1 MDSELCLAKK
11 TLKKYKQEHVLNFY
25 DELSTDE
32 KTKLISQI
40 NSTDFNEIKKLYENS
55 KLDDSIDS
63 NRIEPIN
70 YIIKKN
76 LDSQTKKNALTI
88 GKSILSENKLAV
100 ITVAGGQGSRLGF
113 TGPKGSYEINVPPKK
128 SLFEFVCDKLKQA
141 NDLYDCDIYWYIMTS
156 PINNSQT
163 KDFFE
168 KHNYFGYSSSKVK
181 FFVQNTLPI
190 IDTNAKVILDTIYS
204 IRTGPNGNGDIFKSF
219 CDAGYLKNLKENNID
234 WIFIGGIDNIILE
247 WVDPL
252 FIGLTSIR
260 KLFYCKQ
267 IVKENRLFL
276 SRLGFCK
283 VRWPSFNSRSM

>member
-76 LDSQTKKNALTI
+76 LDSPTKKKALTL

-113 TGPKGSYEINVPPKK
+113 KGPKGSYKIDVPPKK
-128 SLFEFVCDKLKQA
+128 SLFEFVCDKLKRA

-163 KDFFE
+163 MDFFE
-168 KHNYFGYSSSKVK
+168 ENNYFGYSKTNVK

-190 IDTNAKVILDTIYS
+190 IDTNAKVILDTPYS

-219 CDAGYLKNLKENNID
+219 CDAGYWKDLKNNDID
-234 WIFIGGIDNIILE
+234 WIFVGGIDNIILE

-252 FIGLTSIR
+252 FIGLTSMR
-260 KLFYCKQ
+260 KLFYCK
-267 IVKENRLFL
+267 
-276 SRLGFCK
+276 
-283 VRWPSFNSRSM
+283 

>member
-1 MDSELCLAKK
+1 
-11 TLKKYKQEHVLNFY
+11 
-25 DELSTDE
+25 
-32 KTKLISQI
+32 
-40 NSTDFNEIKKLYENS
+40 
-55 KLDDSIDS
+55 
-63 NRIEPIN
+63 
-70 YIIKKN
+70 
-76 LDSQTKKNALTI
+76 
-88 GKSILSENKLAV
+88 
-100 ITVAGGQGSRLGF
+100 
-113 TGPKGSYEINVPPKK
+113 
-128 SLFEFVCDKLKQA
+128 
-141 NDLYDCDIYWYIMTS
+141 MTS

-168 KHNYFGYSSSKVK
+168 KHNYFGYSSSKVR
-181 FFVQNTLPI
+181 FFVQSTLPI
-190 IDTNAKVILDTIYS
+190 IDTNAKVILDTLYS

-234 WIFIGGIDNIILE
+234 WIFVGGIDNIILE